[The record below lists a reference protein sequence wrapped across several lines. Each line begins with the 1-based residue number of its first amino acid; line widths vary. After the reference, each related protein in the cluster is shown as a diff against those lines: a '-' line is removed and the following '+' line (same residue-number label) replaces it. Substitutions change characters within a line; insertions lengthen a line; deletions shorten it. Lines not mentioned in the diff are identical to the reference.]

1 MRFPTRGF
9 TLVEIM
15 VVVVILAI
23 VSAIAIPMMSTD
35 SLRVPSAAR
44 MVMSDLLF
52 AQNSA
57 VTTQKTMFVCF
68 SNDKQAYTI
77 TYFTGTPPGTAP
89 TFAAVKDGALADW
102 KLLNQPTTQSR
113 YMVQFGITGPDSPG
127 PISRTKIKSIKIDDV
142 EVALDTFKGF
152 GFDSLGAPVDAS
164 GVAINKSI
172 AITITNLADT
182 VPEATLTISPITG
195 EISVK

>member
-77 TYFTGTPPGTAP
+77 TYFTGTPPAGTAP
-89 TFAAVKDGALADW
+89 TFAAVKDGTHANW

-127 PISRTKIKSIKIDDV
+127 PLSRTKIDSITIDGV
-142 EVALDTFKGF
+142 VHTGNCGF
-152 GFDSLGAPVDAS
+152 GFDSLGAPVTTG
-164 GVAINKSI
+164 GVAIATAI
-172 AITITNLADT
+172 VITIANLADT